1 MLISKMHQ
9 IGILVTTFSV
19 GLLIK
24 HHLVLHQIAISM
36 KLTLRMSSKVNKN
49 DVKIK

>member
-9 IGILVTTFSV
+9 IGILVTTSSV

-24 HHLVLHQIAISM
+24 HHLVLHQIGISM
-36 KLTLRMSSKVNKN
+36 KLTLRM
-49 DVKIK
+49 